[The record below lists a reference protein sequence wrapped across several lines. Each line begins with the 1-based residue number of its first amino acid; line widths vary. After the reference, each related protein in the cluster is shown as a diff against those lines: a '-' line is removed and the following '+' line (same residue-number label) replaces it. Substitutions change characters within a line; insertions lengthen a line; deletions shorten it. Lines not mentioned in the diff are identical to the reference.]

1 MILYM
6 ILQVARGMS
15 HLESRNIVHCGLQA
29 RKILIGG
36 NGEAKV
42 SGLEYG
48 TSKSIDRINE
58 PGLMSMNLP
67 LTRTQKSF
75 NQNAPSSIY
84 IVLIGWY
91 WRMSTKLVFESF
103 VTV

>member
-29 RKILIGG
+29 RKILIGE

-48 TSKSIDRINE
+48 TSKSIDRING

>member
-15 HLESRNIVHCGLQA
+15 HLESKNIVHCGLQA
-29 RKILIGG
+29 RKIFIGEH
-36 NGEAKV
+36 GEVKV

-48 TSKSIDRINE
+48 TSKSIARING
-58 PGLMSMNLP
+58 PGLISTSLS

-84 IVLIGWY
+84 IVLIGWH

-103 VTV
+103 VPV